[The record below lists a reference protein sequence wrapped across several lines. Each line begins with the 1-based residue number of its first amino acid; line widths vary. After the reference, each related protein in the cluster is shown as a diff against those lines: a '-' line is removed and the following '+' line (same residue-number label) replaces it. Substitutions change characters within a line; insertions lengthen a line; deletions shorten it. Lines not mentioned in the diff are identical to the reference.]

1 MRAGRTS
8 TSTSTPTPTSTPT
21 LAPGPL
27 RTALSVLRHR
37 LLLPLMLRKG
47 SLPELLGK
55 LEAEARPGGAGGPR
69 GEVVERLV
77 GRMMRPL
84 SFWRTTCLWRSLA
97 GYSALRAAGQE
108 VRFVIGVRLDER
120 GELAAHAWLE
130 RGGQPSL
137 GAPKPEEGF
146 RVAFAWPADPANLPR
161 RSGADVHGIRASD
174 EAVLTE
180 LKDGTGVVLHLGSK
194 QYFTLN
200 RAGVLVWK
208 GLSDGSAV
216 TVEALV
222 AKLAASFAGAE
233 PAQVRADVEALL
245 AELAAEGLVTLPA

>member
-1 MRAGRTS
+1 M
-8 TSTSTPTPTSTPT
+8 P
-21 LAPGPL
+21 PGPL
-27 RTALSVLRHR
+27 RTSLTALRHR

-47 SLPELLGK
+47 SLPALLEK
-55 LEAEARPGGAGGPR
+55 LEAEARPGGVAGPR

-130 RGGQPSL
+130 RDGRPSI
-137 GAPKPEEGF
+137 GAPGPEDGF
-146 RVAFAWPADPANLPR
+146 SVAFAWPADSATLTAPMERPQNA
-161 RSGADVHGIRASD
+161 IRTSA
-174 EAVLTE
+174 EAILTE

-200 RAGVLVWK
+200 GSGVVAWK
-208 GLSDGSAV
+208 ALADGSAV
-216 TVEALV
+216 TQEAL
-222 AKLAASFAGAE
+222 AELLHSRFPAAGAD
-233 PAQVRADVEALL
+233 QIRADVSALL
-245 AELAAEGLVTLPA
+245 AELASEGLIELPT